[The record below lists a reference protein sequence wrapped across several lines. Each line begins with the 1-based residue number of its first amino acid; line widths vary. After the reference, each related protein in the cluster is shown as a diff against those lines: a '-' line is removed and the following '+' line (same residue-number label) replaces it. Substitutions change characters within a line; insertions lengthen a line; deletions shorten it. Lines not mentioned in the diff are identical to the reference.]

1 MQSVFARY
9 KPLPLPPPPPPPVIC
24 SSKIMNIRMGYI
36 SLPWT
41 ELKWHE
47 MKWVNYTKLF
57 LSENVNEYSF
67 NKTADAIQYVSFAAA
82 LNKLNEIWNA
92 ENESHFAKQSATE
105 EKTTV
110 WRRQFCWLVGSSANQ
125 HMPYTVAWR
134 TGKFACMVNFII

>member
-1 MQSVFARY
+1 
-9 KPLPLPPPPPPPVIC
+9 
-24 SSKIMNIRMGYI
+24 
-36 SLPWT
+36 
-41 ELKWHE
+41 

-105 EKTTV
+105 EKT
-110 WRRQFCWLVGSSANQ
+110 NIDN
-125 HMPYTVAWR
+125 
-134 TGKFACMVNFII
+134 FADLLAAVPTSICHTP